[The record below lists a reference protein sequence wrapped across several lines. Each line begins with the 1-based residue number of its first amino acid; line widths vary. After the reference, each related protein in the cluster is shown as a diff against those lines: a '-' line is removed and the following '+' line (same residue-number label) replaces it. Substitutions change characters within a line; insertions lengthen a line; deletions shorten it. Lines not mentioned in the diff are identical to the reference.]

1 MGARRRRGARAKTMS
16 YKWMPLL
23 GEFDLTEEEIRF
35 LGKTVEIQD
44 KHSPAIGNLISDQRF
59 AGGTIAATFV
69 FDEAKERSGAELILS
84 YDPQSRG
91 FLVAGLGGVP
101 GTMFD
106 IRDFRPGA
114 FDPPWRVHAV
124 TGTRENLKPGRPYR
138 LKLTVAGSL
147 VTLHVDDVHVLSA
160 TLPYSLK
167 ETQVGLWFM
176 ADHIIRVSNFQVTG
190 GKPRAF
196 IIMAFSSPFNEI
208 YTDVIKKACEDNG
221 VEAVRADEIYGPGLI
236 INDVVQEI
244 LRSPLIIADITP
256 QNTNVFFEVGYA
268 FALNKPIILLAE
280 RTTKLPFDIS
290 GFRVLFYEDSIA
302 GKSKIEQGLQ
312 KHIKAILGV
321 P

>member
-1 MGARRRRGARAKTMS
+1 MN

-23 GEFDLTEEEIRF
+23 GEFDVAEGEIKF
-35 LGKTVEIQD
+35 LGKTIEYQ
-44 KHSPAIGNLISDQRF
+44 SQQAPAIGNIISDQRF
-59 AGGTIAATFV
+59 AGGIIEATLV
-69 FDEAKERSGAELILS
+69 FDETKERSAAELILS
-84 YDPQSRG
+84 YDPQSHG

-114 FDPPWRVHAV
+114 PDLPWRVHAAA
-124 TGTRENLKPGRPYR
+124 GNRENLEHGRAYNLR
-138 LKLTVAGSL
+138 ATVAGSL
-147 VTLHVDDVHVLSA
+147 VTLHVDGVHVLSA

-176 ADHIIRVSNFQVTG
+176 ADHVVHASSFQVKG
-190 GKPRAF
+190 RKPRAF

-208 YTDVIKKACEDNG
+208 YMDVIKRACEDNG

-256 QNTNVFFEVGYA
+256 QNANVFFEVGYA

-280 RTTKLPFDIS
+280 RTTNLPFDIS
-290 GFRVLFYEDSIA
+290 AFRVLFYEDSIA

-321 P
+321 S